1 MKKISMNKIEEVAR
15 HWASKEIK
23 GNGAIYVPKPF
34 DDKAL
39 LCYILKCV
47 LNKSEDTDIIVFCET
62 MNDVYLIR
70 DTCKIF
76 DHNEGNTLLSISQK
90 NLRLRIYTNNM
101 IQRLPYVTE
110 PYLVVFYHPIGVT
123 SPIKAI
129 FGKSKFRLIL
139 LDKYPEPNLMK
150 DIIALSTFMD
160 DFTQVSVDN
169 EVHTSCPVE
178 EMLVAIPLD
187 ESLQTAI
194 NLRELND
201 YISTSLNIFGSFD
214 IMTQCRLGNPTINL
228 SANEM
233 CSRIAD
239 SNGWSDSLDMS
250 LEVNKQI
257 DELYNPLSIKER
269 ASMTYE
275 FIRTRM
281 NLLSDYTGKLEEIY
295 KIVEE
300 NKGSNILIISKR
312 SEFAEQVTQYLNER
326 YNFEICVS
334 YHNKMEPIPG
344 VDIHGNP
351 VYYKSGK
358 QKGKRKYLG
367 EQAQKTLNE
376 QKFATGRARVM
387 STNNAPDKDL
397 CIGIDTVIIT
407 SPLCETIEAY
417 MYRLDK
423 VYISSETLKLYTLY
437 VKNSLENQRLNNR
450 TIGEHHKVINEK
462 SDYKIENNSDFIL
475 VD

>member
-1 MKKISMNKIEEVAR
+1 MKIIEEVAK

-39 LCYILKCV
+39 MFYILKCV
-47 LNKSEDTDIIVFCET
+47 FEKNPEAKCVILTET
-62 MNDVYLIR
+62 MAIRQEIIDYSKVFEYGDNGNNLINNKVK
-70 DTCKIF
+70 D
-76 DHNEGNTLLSISQK
+76 NSI
-90 NLRLRIYTNNM
+90 RVVTTN
-101 IQRLPYVTE
+101 ICTRLPYNSNL
-110 PYLVVFYHPIGVT
+110 YLTILYHPVT
-123 SPIKAI
+123 IDYRVNYVLT
-129 FGKSKFRLIL
+129 KSKFKLIL
-139 LDKYPEPNLMK
+139 VASYPSPSLMQE
-150 DIIALSTFMD
+150 ILSVSTFMD
-160 DFTQVSVDN
+160 DFTKPDVDN
-169 EVHTSCPVE
+169 KVHNSCPVE
-178 EMLVAIPLD
+178 EMLVAIPLA
-187 ESLQTAI
+187 EGSQTAI
-194 NLRELND
+194 NLKELND

-214 IMTQCRLGNPTINL
+214 IMTQCRLGNPTVNM

-233 CSRIAD
+233 CARIAD

-250 LEVNKQI
+250 LEINKQI

-281 NLLSDYTGKLEEIY
+281 NLLSDYEGKLEEIY

-300 NKGSNILIISKR
+300 RKGSNILIISKR
-312 SEFAEQVTQYLNER
+312 SEFAEQVTKYLNDR
-326 YNFEICVS
+326 YGFEICVS

-344 VDIHGNP
+344 VDINGNP
-351 VYYKSGK
+351 IFYKTGK

-376 QKFATGRARVM
+376 QKFATGKSRVM

-397 CIGIDTVIIT
+397 CIPIDTVIIT

-423 VYISSETLKLYTLY
+423 VCILAETLKLYTLY

-450 TIGEHHKVINEK
+450 TIGENHKIINEK
-462 SDYKIENNSDFIL
+462 SEYKIENNSDFIL